1 MMKGWF
7 DGWRWTW
14 PRPRDDMGVGT
25 GRYGYGMRKEGR
37 EGGGREREGRKAG
50 RKEGV
55 EKRATRETRTK
66 AFQVEIGIP
75 GVCFPCH
82 TIPSVLQ
89 PQVVYSY
96 KKIIE
101 KKRKKRK
108 KNQIIVVNSDDIT
121 RYYNYAKT
129 IKVSLFS
136 LPLPLPLF
144 LLLGKAKEWNQYVY
158 LGRESG
164 MNMEEENSIIQYFW

>member
-1 MMKGWF
+1 
-7 DGWRWTW
+7 
-14 PRPRDDMGVGT
+14 MG
-25 GRYGYGMRKEGR
+25 
-37 EGGGREREGRKAG
+37 
-50 RKEGV
+50 
-55 EKRATRETRTK
+55 
-66 AFQVEIGIP
+66 IGIP

-82 TIPSVLQ
+82 TIPSHFQ

-108 KNQIIVVNSDDIT
+108 KNQIIVVNRDDIT

-129 IKVSLFS
+129 TKVSLFS
-136 LPLPLPLF
+136 LPLPLF
-144 LLLGKAKEWNQYVY
+144 LLLGKAKEWNPYVY

-164 MNMEEENSIIQYFW
+164 MNMEEENPIIQYFW

>member
-1 MMKGWF
+1 M
-7 DGWRWTW
+7 
-14 PRPRDDMGVGT
+14 P
-25 GRYGYGMRKEGR
+25 Y
-37 EGGGREREGRKAG
+37 
-50 RKEGV
+50 
-55 EKRATRETRTK
+55 
-66 AFQVEIGIP
+66 
-75 GVCFPCH
+75 H
-82 TIPSVLQ
+82 TISSSTAGGLQ
-89 PQVVYSY
+89 LQENNR
-96 KKIIE
+96 KT
-101 KKRKKRK
+101 RKKK

-164 MNMEEENSIIQYFW
+164 MNMEEENPIIQDLPRYGSYFTLKFAFRDVSILSGFEEL